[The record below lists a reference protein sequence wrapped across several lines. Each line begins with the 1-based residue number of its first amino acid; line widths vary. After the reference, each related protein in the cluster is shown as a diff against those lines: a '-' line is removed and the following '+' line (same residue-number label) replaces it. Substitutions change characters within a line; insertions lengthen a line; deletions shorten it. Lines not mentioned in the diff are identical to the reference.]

1 MKVSSK
7 TLQEVEAALREY
19 EKEVQA
25 SNLTP
30 STKHTY
36 LLHSDIQPTGNNY
49 RTCRAD
55 PVAARLGVAGQS
67 AGGPRSGR
75 ARKGRDRKAIFKFCF
90 SASKFPQNGVLS
102 NLP

>member
-1 MKVSSK
+1 MKVGSK

-55 PVAARLGVAGQS
+55 MVATRLRVAGQS
-67 AGGPRSGR
+67 AGGRRSGR
-75 ARKGRDRKAIFKFCF
+75 ARKAIFKFCL